1 MEELYSLLLIIG
13 HVIADEG
20 EGEMPL
26 VCECSFSLFSHYE
39 MFFSKLQIFF
49 LSLNGRNLNRQ
60 KKL

>member
-26 VCECSFSLFSHYE
+26 VCEL
-39 MFFSKLQIFF
+39 
-49 LSLNGRNLNRQ
+49 
-60 KKL
+60 